1 MFRHHFVF
9 LFAGLLA
16 MLAAE
21 PLLEAVRPDGSIVQ
35 LAFTL
40 TLVLGVWSLQDSHR
54 WFRVGLVLTA
64 LSVFTSGAYAYTGHP
79 AAQLANFGV
88 ISIFC
93 AVTIALAAQQV
104 LLSGGPVTLNRIM
117 GALCV
122 YLLLGTLW
130 SMLFGFA
137 EFFLPSAFDYGGSR
151 PQDAAAQFLYYSFVT
166 LTTLGYGDVTPV
178 HPIVRTLSYLEA
190 VIGQLYLAVLV
201 ASLVGR
207 YGRLALEKELQA

>member
-1 MFRHHFVF
+1 MRSNHFAF
-9 LFAGLLA
+9 LFTGLLA

-21 PLLEAVRPDGSIVQ
+21 PLLEAVRPDGGIVQ

-40 TLVLGVWSLQDSHR
+40 TLVFGVFSLQETRR
-54 WFRVGLVLTA
+54 WFHTGLVLTA
-64 LSVFTSGAYAYTGHP
+64 LAVLTSGAYAYTGHP
-79 AAQLANFGV
+79 VAQLANFGI
-88 ISIFC
+88 ISLFC
-93 AVTIALAAQQV
+93 GLTIVLAAQQV

-130 SMLFGFA
+130 SLLYGFT
-137 EFFLPSAFDYGGSR
+137 EFFLPQAFDYGGDQ
-151 PQDAAAQFLYYSFVT
+151 PKDAAAQFLYYSFVT

-178 HPIVRTLSYLEA
+178 HPIARTLSYLEA

-207 YGRLALEKELQA
+207 YGRLALEKEMRA